1 MQKIAHNG
9 SWAGFRTFSGYIVDE
24 QLSVVLF
31 SNDGA
36 LNSSKMAAK
45 VFDIYL
51 KDIIEKEAKAEA
63 MINEKLDDKPEEIP
77 FDKSSV
83 NLSEYTGRFYNDEL
97 QTEYVFVIVDE
108 KLVAKHLRME
118 NIELS
123 PENKDAFIGNEW
135 FFRQIVF
142 ERDSENRITGCKVS
156 SGRVKN
162 LSFSI
167 VK

>member
-1 MQKIAHNG
+1 
-9 SWAGFRTFSGYIVDE
+9 
-24 QLSVVLF
+24 
-31 SNDGA
+31 
-36 LNSSKMAAK
+36 
-45 VFDIYL
+45 
-51 KDIIEKEAKAEA
+51 
-63 MINEKLDDKPEEIP
+63 
-77 FDKSSV
+77 
-83 NLSEYTGRFYNDEL
+83 
-97 QTEYVFVIVDE
+97 VDE